1 MKSSWVQY
9 IWHQPFEA
17 LSLSLFSLFSL
28 FSLLLVYLI
37 NPRNII
43 YPTLLISTPLL
54 ALTTLATLIPDH
66 KL

>member
-17 LSLSLFSLFSL
+17 LSLSLFSL